1 MAIAWTSS
9 GLLLAVTLLL
19 CLEIY
24 QVDTTCT
31 AIPKGFVSIADVA
44 PTILLEIRYEGFHN
58 FVGRPITG
66 YIDPLCILTEQAAK
80 AMASAQA
87 DFMAMSPP
95 YTIKVYDCYR
105 PQMAV
110 DDFVRWSQNPNDTR
124 MKGEFYPTL
133 NKSELFPQGYI
144 AKKSSH
150 SRGST
155 SDFTIVPYPPPQEE
169 KYYPGKKLLPC
180 FNPFPDRFRDNSLDM
195 GTGFDCFSPISH
207 TNSSKVT
214 KEQMQHRMLFK
225 AVMDKHSFTN
235 YPNEWWHYT
244 LNNEPF
250 PDTYFNFSVK
260 CH

>member
-31 AIPKGFVSIADVA
+31 AIPKGFVSITDVA
-44 PTILLEIRYEGFHN
+44 PTILRELRYAGFHN

-144 AKKSSH
+144 AKLSSH

-155 SDFTIVPYPPPQEE
+155 SDFTIVPYPPPPEE
-169 KYYPGKKLLPC
+169 KYYPGQKLLPC
-180 FNPFPDRFRDNSLDM
+180 FNPFPDRFHDNSLDM